1 MHLIVTRSF
10 PPELGGMQSLMWG
23 LTNELSK
30 NLLIKVFADFHE
42 SHKEFDRNSSFSI
55 ERIGGIKFLR
65 KYRKAALVDEF
76 IKENKVKGIIADH
89 WKSLELIKS
98 NTKKYCLIHSKEI
111 NHKKG
116 SLINK
121 RILKVLNNV
130 EKVISNSE
138 FTKNLAIDCGVN
150 ADKITVIN
158 PGVNPIENLDKK
170 SIQQVESLLKIKSPR
185 LITVS
190 RLDKRKNHEKVIMA
204 LRNLKQVYPNIV
216 YICIGGGEEEE
227 NIKKLVKELNLES
240 QVMFFKEISFNLKNA
255 LLAKSDIFVMPS
267 IIHNKSIEGFGILAV
282 TLMKLRDFKEENFA
296 KFHPGGSLG
305 RRLLT
310 TVGDVM
316 KKKNLPII
324 SSKATIKEVI
334 QRISEGKLG
343 LVVII
348 DNNKIIGIITDGDI
362 RRTMESREKDF
373 FNLKAEDLM
382 SNHPK
387 LIYETD
393 KLISASTIMSQHKI
407 NSLLVVNE
415 TNDLVGVVQVYDLGV

>member
-1 MHLIVTRSF
+1 MYLVVTRNF

-138 FTKNLAIDCGVN
+138 FTKNLALDCGVN

-267 IIHNKSIEGFGILAV
+267 IIHKKSIEGFGIVYLEAAQYGV
-282 TLMKLRDFKEENFA
+282 
-296 KFHPGGSLG
+296 PSLG
-305 RRLLT
+305 GKDGGAPDAIKHEHTGLICDGNNLDEVYSSLNHMIENKRYSVL
-310 TVGDVM
+310 G
-316 KKKNLPII
+316 KNAKEFVLNFEW
-324 SSKATIKEVI
+324 SKVI
-334 QRISEGKLG
+334 EKYK
-343 LVVII
+343 
-348 DNNKIIGIITDGDI
+348 KII
-362 RRTMESREKDF
+362 
-373 FNLKAEDLM
+373 
-382 SNHPK
+382 
-387 LIYETD
+387 
-393 KLISASTIMSQHKI
+393 
-407 NSLLVVNE
+407 
-415 TNDLVGVVQVYDLGV
+415 